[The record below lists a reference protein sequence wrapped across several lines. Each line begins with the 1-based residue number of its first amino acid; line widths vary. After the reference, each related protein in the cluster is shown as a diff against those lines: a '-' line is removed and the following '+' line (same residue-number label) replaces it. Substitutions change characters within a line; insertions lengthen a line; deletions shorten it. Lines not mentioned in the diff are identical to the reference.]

1 MGRILGVVVGRG
13 SGIGDRRSVR
23 GTVGIRQSENGNLF
37 ETKLH
42 NTVASKRGYTDLPET
57 SSRQLPM
64 GSSSD

>member
-23 GTVGIRQSENGNLF
+23 GTVEIRQSENRNLF

-42 NTVASKRGYTDLPET
+42 NKCYNEPCVQRTL
-57 SSRQLPM
+57 
-64 GSSSD
+64 